1 VLFVCLFVF
10 CDLCVL
16 YNSIDMVQL
25 MQSMDRIKAS
35 EPEGSALITGK
46 VISILEGGYDTSP
59 YTLGLAKCVDA
70 HVLALQQG

>member
-1 VLFVCLFVF
+1 
-10 CDLCVL
+10 
-16 YNSIDMVQL
+16 MVQL

-35 EPEGSALITGK
+35 EPAGSTLIAGK
-46 VISILEGGYDTSP
+46 IISILEGGYDTSP

>member
-1 VLFVCLFVF
+1 
-10 CDLCVL
+10 
-16 YNSIDMVQL
+16 MVQL